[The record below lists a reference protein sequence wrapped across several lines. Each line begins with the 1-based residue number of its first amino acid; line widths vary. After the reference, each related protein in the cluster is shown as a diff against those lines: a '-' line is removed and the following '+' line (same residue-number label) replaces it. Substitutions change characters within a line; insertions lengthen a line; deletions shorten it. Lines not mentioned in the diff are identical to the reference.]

1 MSRKAVDHRL
11 LSTTSFYDSQSG
23 KVVELS
29 NVVRLWNL
37 QSFESR
43 TKVFASQDVNNR
55 PVIPHANPDN
65 ATIALVR
72 DAFSSQSNALG
83 IQLLSGILGDNG
95 YTRIILATS
104 LEEDADFYE
113 NQMDKDL
120 VQEYI
125 EECLWNDIDA
135 PPMGE
140 RLTLRAVPSEVNE
153 EAAVA
158 SVEYALDANL
168 KNFCVCSEGGS
179 KSISVDLCRNLLI
192 ARNIP
197 FEYIDK

>member
-1 MSRKAVDHRL
+1 MFTGFFRNIVSRKAVDHRL

-43 TKVFASQDVNNR
+43 TKGFASQDVNNR

-113 NQMDKDL
+113 HEGMDLFGMFRAL
-120 VQEYI
+120 V
-125 EECLWNDIDA
+125 
-135 PPMGE
+135 
-140 RLTLRAVPSEVNE
+140 
-153 EAAVA
+153 
-158 SVEYALDANL
+158 ANL
-168 KNFCVCSEGGS
+168 
-179 KSISVDLCRNLLI
+179 
-192 ARNIP
+192 ARP
-197 FEYIDK
+197 